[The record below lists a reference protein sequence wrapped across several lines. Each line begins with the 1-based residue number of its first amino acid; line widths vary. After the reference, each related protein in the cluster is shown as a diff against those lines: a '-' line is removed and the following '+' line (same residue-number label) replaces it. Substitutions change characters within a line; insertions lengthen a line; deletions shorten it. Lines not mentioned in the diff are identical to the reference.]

1 VYTVD
6 GPAIPLTIDGPVA
19 CVIQVQGGLDPRWF
33 DRLGGLRVTVSG
45 DDAAG
50 ERVTSELRGEL
61 LDQAALFGVLT
72 TLYDLRLP
80 LIGVACSAA
89 QPAAPPPERRTA
101 LPEPAGGAARSVVQ
115 GEE

>member
-6 GPAIPLTIDGPVA
+6 APAIPLTIDGPVA
-19 CVIQVQGGLDPRWF
+19 CVIRVQGGLDPRWF

-45 DDAAG
+45 ADGAG

-80 LIGVACSAA
+80 LIGVTCSAA
-89 QPAAPPPERRTA
+89 PPAAPASERHTA
-101 LPEPAGGAARSVVQ
+101 LPERAAGAVRSAMQ